1 MEQKYFSRHQ
11 QQEAAAR
18 PLQTSYL
25 ASPAPTLPSYP
36 AREREVM
43 LADINKLLEE
53 VSSKHN
59 DNIKGQTR
67 AEILLNLCLVLE
79 IFDVVGGGG
88 AFCSSAKSS
97 LPWTPKKGENC
108 TRKHCIPIFISYKKC
123 L

>member
-25 ASPAPTLPSYP
+25 ASPAPIPPGYP

-67 AEILLNLCLVLE
+67 AEFCLIYVRFWKFLMYS
-79 IFDVVGGGG
+79 
-88 AFCSSAKSS
+88 SSAKISRS
-97 LPWTPKKGENC
+97 RGHQILTVRKKGENC
-108 TRKHCIPIFISYKKC
+108 PIKTLHSYF
-123 L
+123 LLIHI

>member
-1 MEQKYFSRHQ
+1 MFSQELQEMEQKYFSRHQ
-11 QQEAAAR
+11 QQESAAR

-25 ASPAPTLPSYP
+25 AGPAPTVPSYP

-67 AEILLNLCLVLE
+67 AE
-79 IFDVVGGGG
+79 
-88 AFCSSAKSS
+88 FC
-97 LPWTPKKGENC
+97 W
-108 TRKHCIPIFISYKKC
+108 I
-123 L
+123 

>member
-11 QQEAAAR
+11 QQQSAAR

-59 DNIKGQTR
+59 DNIKGQT
-67 AEILLNLCLVLE
+67 LQNL
-79 IFDVVGGGG
+79 
-88 AFCSSAKSS
+88 A
-97 LPWTPKKGENC
+97 
-108 TRKHCIPIFISYKKC
+108 RYK
-123 L
+123 LFFVYFWRFLM